1 MKISIVTT
9 IYKTEEYLDEF
20 HRECLEVL
28 QDTGRPEYEIIF
40 TVDGSPG
47 EWRPVV
53 AALKARDPHVKVFEL
68 SRNFGHH
75 IAIWCSLEHATGD
88 LIFLIDSDLQVSP
101 AIFKEF
107 DAKLRKDGDLDVVY
121 AYQAQPQGSVPKTWL
136 RRAFW
141 RIFRAVS
148 SVEVPPDI
156 LTERLM
162 RREYV
167 DALLRLGDRNLFL
180 AGMMHWTGFKQLGV
194 PTKRRT
200 RAGSSYS
207 FLRRVALS
215 VDAITSFSDVPM
227 RLLFTFGAAIAGVS
241 LIGALALILDKILE
255 PEMILGGFTSLSVL
269 ILFSSGVITGSIG
282 LLGIYIGKI
291 FVQVRERPVYIV
303 KRVF

>member
-9 IYKTEEYLDEF
+9 IYKTEEFLEQF
-20 HRECLEVL
+20 HQECLEAL
-28 QDTGRPEYEIIF
+28 GDTGYHHYEIVI

-47 EWRPVV
+47 DWRPAV

-75 IAIWCSLEHATGD
+75 VAIWCSLEHATGD
-88 LIFLIDSDLQVSP
+88 LVFLIDSDLQVSP
-101 AIFKEF
+101 AILKEF
-107 DAKLRKDGDLDVVY
+107 VSRLRDDRDLDVVY
-121 AYQAQPQGSVPKTWL
+121 AYQSQPDGPLQKTWQ
-136 RRAFW
+136 RRVFW

-148 SVEVPPDI
+148 SVDVPPNV

-180 AGMMHWTGFKQLGV
+180 AGMMYWTGFKQTGI
-194 PTKRRT
+194 PAKRRT
-200 RAGSSYS
+200 RVGSSYS
-207 FLRRVALS
+207 FLKRVSLS
-215 VDAITSFSDVPM
+215 VEAITSFSDMPM
-227 RLLFTFGAAIAGVS
+227 RLLFVFGTVIAGLS
-241 LIGALALILDKILE
+241 LMGALALIVEKILE
-255 PEMILGGFTSLSVL
+255 PDMILGGFTSISVL
-269 ILFSSGVITGSIG
+269 ILFSIGIITGSIG

-291 FVQVRERPVYIV
+291 FVQVRARPVYIV